1 MQNHPSW
8 SPVRIAA
15 SFILVIIL
23 SSLLIGGI
31 GFIIATAAYDNL
43 SEPGAMR
50 WLQLTN
56 SLGVFLVPP
65 LVLMWWSKSS
75 PQVFLGW
82 RSARIT
88 PSGWGALL
96 LIIAG
101 SFFTIDALAHLNM
114 VLLPEAPWAEDL
126 KAQEATVKLAL
137 DILLR
142 DMVPTTLLANALIM
156 VVVPAVG
163 EELFFRGAVQ
173 GLLGQKFNHHIA
185 IAGTALFFALGHM
198 QPLSVL
204 PILFMGVVFGY
215 LKHWTDSIWV
225 PIGLH
230 FINNATALGSAYLNN
245 GNLLEEST
253 MAGSMWSYVGPIL
266 VLAGLYT
273 MYTQHKA

>member
-23 SSLLIGGI
+23 SSLLVGGI

-75 PQVFLGW
+75 PQAFLGW
-82 RSARIT
+82 RSASIT

-101 SFFTIDALAHLNM
+101 SFFTIDTLAHLNM
-114 VLLPEAPWAEDL
+114 VLLPEAPWVEEL

-204 PILFMGVVFGY
+204 PILFMGMVFGY
-215 LKHWTDSIWV
+215 LKHWTGSIWV

-230 FINNATALGSAYLNN
+230 FINNATALGSAYLND
-245 GNLLEEST
+245 GRLLEESA
-253 MAGSMWSYVGPIL
+253 MAGSIWSYVGPIL

-273 MYTQHKA
+273 MYTQRKA

>member
-8 SPVRIAA
+8 SPERIAA
-15 SFILVIIL
+15 SFILVIII

-31 GFIIATAAYDNL
+31 GFIIATAAYDNVT
-43 SEPGAMR
+43 EPGAMR

-75 PQVFLGW
+75 PQTFLGW
-82 RSARIT
+82 RGAKIG
-88 PSGWGALL
+88 PSSWSALL
-96 LIIAG
+96 IIIAG
-101 SFFTIDALAHLNM
+101 SFFTIDALAHINA
-114 VLLPEAPWAEDL
+114 VLLPEAPWVENL

-137 DILLR
+137 DILLS

-173 GLLGQKFNHHIA
+173 SLLGQKFNHHLA
-185 IAGTALFFALGHM
+185 ILGTALFFALGHM

-215 LKHWTDSIWV
+215 LKHWTGSIWV

-230 FINNATALGSAYLNN
+230 FINNATALGSAYLND

-253 MAGSMWSYVGPIL
+253 MAGSIWSYAGPIL
-266 VLAGLYT
+266 VLVGLYT
-273 MYTQHKA
+273 MWNKHTA

>member
-1 MQNHPSW
+1 
-8 SPVRIAA
+8 
-15 SFILVIIL
+15 
-23 SSLLIGGI
+23 
-31 GFIIATAAYDNL
+31 
-43 SEPGAMR
+43 MR

-65 LVLMWWSKSS
+65 LVLMLWSKSS
-75 PQVFLGW
+75 PQAFLGW

-114 VLLPEAPWAEDL
+114 VLLPEAAWVEDL

-204 PILFMGVVFGY
+204 PILFMGMVFGY
-215 LKHWTDSIWV
+215 LKHWTGSIWV

-230 FINNATALGSAYLNN
+230 FINNATALGSAYLND
-245 GNLLEEST
+245 GNLLEESA
-253 MAGSMWSYVGPIL
+253 MAGSIWSYVGPII

-273 MYTQHKA
+273 MYTQRKA

>member
-8 SPVRIAA
+8 SPSRITA

-75 PQVFLGW
+75 PQTFLGW
-82 RSARIT
+82 RGAKIA

-96 LIIAG
+96 IIIAG
-101 SFFTIDALAHLNM
+101 SFFTIDALAHLNT
-114 VLLPEAPWAEDL
+114 VLLPEAPWVENL

-137 DILLR
+137 DILLSN
-142 DMVPTTLLANALIM
+142 MVPTTLLANALIM

-173 GLLGQKFNHHIA
+173 SLLGQKFNHHLA
-185 IAGTALFFALGHM
+185 IVSTALFFALGHM

-215 LKHWTDSIWV
+215 LKHWTGSIWV

-230 FINNATALGSAYLNN
+230 LINNATALGSAYLND
-245 GNLLEEST
+245 GTLLEEST
-253 MAGSMWSYVGPIL
+253 MAGSIWSYVGPIL
-266 VLAGLYT
+266 VLVGLFT
-273 MYTQHKA
+273 MWNKHTA

>member
-23 SSLLIGGI
+23 SSLLVGGI

-75 PQVFLGW
+75 PQEFLGW
-82 RSARIT
+82 RGARIT

-114 VLLPEAPWAEDL
+114 VLLPEAPWVEDL

-185 IAGTALFFALGHM
+185 IAGTALFFAVGHM

-204 PILFMGVVFGY
+204 PILFMGMVFGY
-215 LKHWTDSIWV
+215 LKHWTGSIWV

-230 FINNATALGSAYLNN
+230 FINNATALSSAYLNN
-245 GNLLEEST
+245 GSLLEESV
-253 MAGSMWSYVGPIL
+253 MAGSTWSYAGPIL
-266 VLAGLYT
+266 VLAGLYA
-273 MYTQHKA
+273 MYTQRKA

>member
-23 SSLLIGGI
+23 SSLVIGGI
-31 GFIIATAAYDNL
+31 GFIIATSAYDNL

-82 RSARIT
+82 RRARISPT
-88 PSGWGALL
+88 EWGALL
-96 LIIAG
+96 LIISG

-114 VLLPEAPWAEDL
+114 VLLPEASWVEDL

-156 VVVPAVG
+156 VAVPAIG

-185 IAGTALFFALGHM
+185 IAGSALFFALGHM

-204 PILFMGVVFGY
+204 PILFMGMIFGY
-215 LKHWTDSIWV
+215 LKHWTGSIWV

-230 FINNATALGSAYLNN
+230 FINNATALGSAYLND

-253 MAGSMWSYVGPIL
+253 MAGAMWSYVGPIL
-266 VLAGLYT
+266 VLVGLYT
-273 MYTQHKA
+273 MYTQRKA

>member
-23 SSLLIGGI
+23 SSLLVGGI

-75 PQVFLGW
+75 PHAFLGW
-82 RSARIT
+82 RGARIT

-114 VLLPEAPWAEDL
+114 VLLPEAPWVEDL

-137 DILLR
+137 DILLK
-142 DMVPTTLLANALIM
+142 DMVPTTLLANAFIM
-156 VVVPAVG
+156 VVVPAIG

-204 PILFMGVVFGY
+204 PILFMGMVFGY
-215 LKHWTDSIWV
+215 LKHWTGSIWV

-230 FINNATALGSAYLNN
+230 FINNATALGSAYLND
-245 GNLLEEST
+245 GSLLEEST
-253 MAGSMWSYVGPIL
+253 MAGSIWSYVGPIL

-273 MYTQHKA
+273 MYTQRKA

>member
-1 MQNHPSW
+1 MQNHTSW
-8 SPVRIAA
+8 SPLRIAA

-65 LVLMWWSKSS
+65 LVLMLWSKSS
-75 PQVFLGW
+75 SQTFLGW
-82 RSARIT
+82 RGTKMA

-114 VLLPEAPWAEDL
+114 ALLPEAQWVENL
-126 KAQEATVKLAL
+126 KEQEATVKLAL

-142 DMVPTTLLANALIM
+142 DMVPATLLANALVM
-156 VVVPAVG
+156 VIVPAVG

-173 GLLGQKFNHHIA
+173 SLLGQKFNHHLA
-185 IAGTALFFALGHM
+185 ISGAALFFALGHM

-215 LKHWTDSIWV
+215 LKHWTGSIWV

-230 FINNATALGSAYLNN
+230 FINNATALGSAYLND

-253 MAGSMWSYVGPIL
+253 MAGSIWSYVGPIL
-266 VLAGLYT
+266 VLVGLYT
-273 MYTQHKA
+273 MYTQRKA

>member
-23 SSLLIGGI
+23 SSLVIGGI

-82 RSARIT
+82 CRARISPT
-88 PSGWGALL
+88 EWGALL

-114 VLLPEAPWAEDL
+114 VLLPEAPWVEDL

-185 IAGTALFFALGHM
+185 IAGSALFFALGHM

-204 PILFMGVVFGY
+204 PILFMGMVFGY
-215 LKHWTDSIWV
+215 LKHWTGSIWV

-230 FINNATALGSAYLNN
+230 FINNATALGSAYLND

-253 MAGSMWSYVGPIL
+253 MAGSIWSYVGPIL

-273 MYTQHKA
+273 IYTKRKA

>member
-8 SPVRIAA
+8 SPERIAA

-31 GFIIATAAYDNL
+31 GFIIATAAYDNVT
-43 SEPGAMR
+43 EPGAMR

-75 PQVFLGW
+75 PQTFLGW
-82 RSARIT
+82 RGAKIG
-88 PSGWGALL
+88 PSSWSALL
-96 LIIAG
+96 IIIAG
-101 SFFTIDALAHLNM
+101 SFFTIDALAHINA
-114 VLLPEAPWAEDL
+114 VLLPEAPWVENL

-137 DILLR
+137 DILLS

-173 GLLGQKFNHHIA
+173 SLLGQKFNHHLA
-185 IAGTALFFALGHM
+185 ILATALFFALGHM

-215 LKHWTDSIWV
+215 LKHWTGSIWV

-230 FINNATALGSAYLNN
+230 FINNATALGSAYLND

-253 MAGSMWSYVGPIL
+253 MAGSIWSYAGPIL
-266 VLAGLYT
+266 VLVGLYT
-273 MYTQHKA
+273 MWNKHTA

>member
-114 VLLPEAPWAEDL
+114 VLLPEAPWVEEL

-142 DMVPTTLLANALIM
+142 DMVITTLLANALIM
-156 VVVPAVG
+156 VVVPAIG

-204 PILFMGVVFGY
+204 PILFMGMVFGY
-215 LKHWTDSIWV
+215 LKHWTGSIWV

-230 FINNATALGSAYLNN
+230 FINNATALGSAYLND

-253 MAGSMWSYVGPIL
+253 MTGSIWSYAGPIL

-273 MYTQHKA
+273 IYTQRKA

>member
-1 MQNHPSW
+1 
-8 SPVRIAA
+8 
-15 SFILVIIL
+15 
-23 SSLLIGGI
+23 
-31 GFIIATAAYDNL
+31 
-43 SEPGAMR
+43 MR

-75 PQVFLGW
+75 PQAFLGW
-82 RSARIT
+82 RGASIT

-114 VLLPEAPWAEDL
+114 VLLPEAPWVEEL

-204 PILFMGVVFGY
+204 PILFMGMVFGY
-215 LKHWTDSIWV
+215 LKHWTGSIWV

-230 FINNATALGSAYLNN
+230 FINNATALGSAYLND
-245 GNLLEEST
+245 GRLLEESA
-253 MAGSMWSYVGPIL
+253 MADSIWSYVGPIL

-273 MYTQHKA
+273 MYTQRKA